1 MELEGVRPGRRCHL
15 GAPSS
20 RSETQF
26 YLFFRS
32 RGTKEMARK
41 SHVQYRFIGLPISFI
56 TFFGAASLT
65 TIRLVMLSI
74 SYLVMT
80 LLAVFRVCTLNSVH
94 EGTRGENFNDEAV
107 RIFTVKMKMQEEWP
121 KWYLFRIMIERMPVL
136 LLSTV
141 GNPNRLRIFVLLII
155 FYVFAL
161 LSLL

>member
-1 MELEGVRPGRRCHL
+1 MELEGVRPGRRSHL

-20 RSETQF
+20 RSKTQI

-56 TFFGAASLT
+56 TFFGAIVQCIALAIIPKLLPASLT

-107 RIFTVKMKMQEEWP
+107 RISTAKMKMQEE
-121 KWYLFRIMIERMPVL
+121 
-136 LLSTV
+136 S
-141 GNPNRLRIFVLLII
+141 
-155 FYVFAL
+155 
-161 LSLL
+161 